1 VAAGPKGATGM
12 TTTGVED
19 RRGEESGTTSVKE
32 VVLGVDTHLDAHV
45 AVALDGL
52 GRRLG
57 ELAIPT
63 SREGYESLVSWAEG
77 FGRVRC
83 AGVEG
88 TSSYGAGLAR
98 HLRAAQVP
106 VFEVERPKRRHLRRK
121 GKSDSRDAEAA
132 ARAVLA
138 GEAAGVPKSGDGRV
152 EMIRVL
158 RAARRSAVKARTQ
171 AANQL
176 RSARVTA
183 PEALRQRL
191 HGLSTKELVG
201 VAARFRFGK
210 DPEDVEAATKLALR
224 SVARRYQHLSEEIAE
239 LDAQLGRLVA
249 ETAPELTSL
258 PGLGTDHAATLLI
271 VAGDNPERLGSE
283 ASFASLCGVSPVE
296 ASSGEVVRHRLNR
309 GGNRDANRALHLI
322 CVVRLRIDERTRA
335 YLARRASEGKSKRE
349 IMRCLKR
356 YVAREVYRILVTSVA
371 SADSAGDENRV
382 AATGAT

>member
-1 VAAGPKGATGM
+1 MT

-19 RRGEESGTTSVKE
+19 RRGEESGTTSVEE

-57 ELAIPT
+57 ELSVPT
-63 SREGYESLVSWAEG
+63 TREGYERLVSWAEG
-77 FGRVRC
+77 FGPVRC

-98 HLRAAQVP
+98 YLKAARVQ

-121 GKSDSRDAEAA
+121 GKSDSRDAEVA

-138 GEAAGVPKSGDGRV
+138 GETAGEPKSGDGRV

-158 RAARRSAVKARTQ
+158 RGARRSAVKARTQ

-183 PEALRQRL
+183 PETLRHRL
-191 HGLSTKELVG
+191 RSLSTKELVA
-201 VAARFRFGK
+201 VAARFRLAD
-210 DPEDVEAATKLALR
+210 DPEDVQTATKLALR

-239 LDAQLGRLVA
+239 LDAQLSRLVA
-249 ETAPELTSL
+249 QTAPELTPL

-296 ASSGEVVRHRLNR
+296 ASSGRVVRHRLNR
-309 GGNRDANRALHLI
+309 GGNHDANRALHLI
-322 CVVRLRIDERTRA
+322 CVVRMRIDERTRT

-356 YVAREVYRILVTSVA
+356 YVAREVYRVLVRSVA
-371 SADSAGDENRV
+371 FADAAVDGDRV

>member
-1 VAAGPKGATGM
+1 MAAGLKGAMGM
-12 TTTGVED
+12 TGVDD
-19 RRGEESGTTSVKE
+19 RRGEESDTTSVEE
-32 VVLGVDTHLDAHV
+32 VVLGVDTHLDFHV

-57 ELAIPT
+57 ELTVPT
-63 SREGYESLVSWAEG
+63 TEKGYQSLVSWAEG
-77 FGRVRC
+77 FGPVRC

-98 HLRAAQVP
+98 HLKATEVP
-106 VFEVERPKRRHLRRK
+106 VFEVERSKRRHLRRK
-121 GKSDSRDAEAA
+121 GKSDAKDAEAA

-138 GEAAGVPKSGDGRV
+138 GEGAGVPKSGDGRV

-158 RAARRSAVKARTQ
+158 RGARRSAVKARTQ

-176 RSARVTA
+176 RSARVTV
-183 PEALRQRL
+183 PETLRHRL
-191 HGLSTKELVG
+191 RSLSTKELVA
-201 VAARFRFGK
+201 VAARFRLAD
-210 DPEDVEAATKLALR
+210 DPEDVETATKLALR

-239 LDAQLGRLVA
+239 LDVQLERLVA
-249 ETAPELTSL
+249 QTAPELTSL

-296 ASSGEVVRHRLNR
+296 ASSGKVVRHRLNR

-322 CVVRLRIDERTRA
+322 CVVRMRIDERTQA
-335 YLARRASEGKSKRE
+335 YLARRAFEGKSKRE

-356 YVAREVYRILVTSVA
+356 YVAREVYRVLLRSVA
-371 SADSAGDENRV
+371 FADSALDGNHV
-382 AATGAT
+382 VATGAT

>member
-1 VAAGPKGATGM
+1 MRGATDVTMAGRRKYRSENS
-12 TTTGVED
+12 GEVVE
-19 RRGEESGTTSVKE
+19 G

-57 ELAIPT
+57 ELAVPT
-63 SREGYESLVSWAEG
+63 TKKGYESLVSWAEG
-77 FGRVRC
+77 FGRVGS

-88 TSSYGAGLAR
+88 TSSYGAGLTR
-98 HLRAAQVP
+98 HLRAAGIG

-138 GEAAGVPKSGDGRV
+138 GETAGEPKSGDGRV

-158 RAARRSAVKARTQ
+158 RTARRSAVKARTQ

-176 RSARVTA
+176 RGLRVTA

-191 HGLSTKELVG
+191 RGLSTKELVA
-201 VAARFRFGK
+201 VAARFRPGG
-210 DPEDVEAATKLALR
+210 DPGDVEEATRFALR
-224 SVARRYQHLSEEIAE
+224 SVARRYQALSEEIAE
-239 LDAQLGRLVA
+239 LDAQLGLLVA

-258 PGLGTDHAATLLI
+258 PGVGMDHAATLLV

-296 ASSGEVVRHRLNR
+296 ASSGKVVRHRLN
-309 GGNRDANRALHLI
+309 L
-322 CVVRLRIDERTRA
+322 
-335 YLARRASEGKSKRE
+335 
-349 IMRCLKR
+349 M
-356 YVAREVYRILVTSVA
+356 
-371 SADSAGDENRV
+371 
-382 AATGAT
+382 

>member
-1 VAAGPKGATGM
+1 VTMDGRG
-12 TTTGVED
+12 
-19 RRGEESGTTSVKE
+19 RYRGEHSGEVVEE

-45 AVALDGL
+45 AVVLGGL

-57 ELAIPT
+57 ELSVPT
-63 SREGYESLVSWAEG
+63 TKKGYEGLVSWAEG

-98 HLRAAQVP
+98 HLRSAGIGVL
-106 VFEVERPKRRHLRRK
+106 EIERPKRRHLRRK

-138 GEAAGVPKSGDGRV
+138 GETAGVPKSADGRV

-176 RSARVTA
+176 RGILVTA
-183 PEALRQRL
+183 PEALRHRL
-191 HGLSTKELVG
+191 RALTTKELVA
-201 VAARFRFGK
+201 VAARFRLGNDPK
-210 DPEDVEAATKLALR
+210 DLQTATRFALR
-224 SVARRYQHLSEEIAE
+224 SVARRYQCLAEEIAD

-249 ETAPELTSL
+249 ETAPELISR
-258 PGLGTDHAATLLI
+258 PGVGTDHAATLLI

-296 ASSGEVVRHRLNR
+296 ASSGKVVRHRLNR

-322 CVVRLRIDERTRA
+322 CVVRMRIDERTRRYA
-335 YLARRASEGKSKRE
+335 ARRASEGKSKRE
-349 IMRCLKR
+349 IIRCLKR
-356 YVAREVYRILVTSVA
+356 YVAREVYRVLAPSVA
-371 SADSAGDENRV
+371 GADSSVEEGRV
-382 AATGAT
+382 VDVTGVT